1 MEGEGQGLGPD
12 GERKRKREYLKPSKW
27 LEIYSGWAYKRPV
40 TIFLVLVVVIVL
52 LAIAS
57 VASNSFEI
65 SDGGSEWVLK
75 DNEHSQRDEAITQA
89 EEDLASQIV
98 ELKRSK
104 DNFALKLSF
113 IYKDKSNERNM
124 FTEENLEIM
133 KEVENTVLTHPKYQD
148 FCELNYNNGNT
159 PTCIRQFSP
168 LGFFFAFSD
177 SEGYGAQIRSPED
190 GLALLNED
198 IFVNGFFVT
207 SDFPDRNNASSL
219 YTQSQYSFGLPID
232 KYNNSKDEDDDQI
245 DFVYDEFLTEL
256 EDDLWVLLGME
267 AANFFRTKYSDTGSL
282 ESVEVVFGALALEGE
297 EFLRVIFLDFTWAGL
312 SLLGVWLYLMFHLG
326 SFFLSLVGAFEIF
339 MAFPAGAFIYRQ
351 IFGIDYFA
359 QLHILIIFILL
370 GLGADDVF
378 VFTDAFKQSE
388 SMPGVGINLLDR
400 LQYTAHRASKA
411 VFVTSFTTAAAFF
424 ASATSELMPMASFG
438 IFAGLCIV
446 ILFLFNVLIMPC
458 ALVLW
463 AGYTPYCVKK
473 VCCCCI
479 PLCSLGCVKSTL
491 PCCTCCHI
499 DEDKGFDI
507 KSGKP
512 RSAKHANTVDGL
524 VSPVSG
530 VGTGSIEGGV
540 MSAYSAP
547 DKQFADRPAPIRRM
561 LTIES
566 VSQMRPMER
575 FFNGPYFRFLKVAR
589 WALIAIGAVMFGLG
603 LYYITEFSPPKE
615 SEQWW
620 PSYHNFQKLADL
632 RERGG
637 PFLSRDED
645 AFSTVHLAW
654 GLKGF
659 DTSSRNI
666 WDSEDFGTL
675 EYDKNFDMSSPEA
688 QRHMLGVC
696 PRARSEPCTA
706 SGCDED
712 EDGNRFLVRY
722 DRSDLDSFER
732 CWIED
737 FNTYV
742 QENLNDTY
750 PDGLPVNQTDF
761 LPTLKG
767 FMTTPEFQIRHQGK
781 IGLFQGETP
790 EQDELRFVQFELTST
805 YRPPTA
811 ASTTRAVLD
820 NWEDFMDALN
830 ANATAAGADGVS
842 NGFQTGRGAWVWL
855 FSQESLVDSA
865 TQGIFIVFAIA
876 FVILNVAS
884 GNVIISILAITT
896 VAGIV
901 ATVMGVCVSAMMGW
915 EFGVA
920 ESIVSVI
927 LIGFSMDY
935 SLHLAD
941 SYIESERT
949 SRMDR
954 TQDAMTRLGIS
965 VTAGAVTT
973 LISGVFLWGAI
984 LTFFTKF
991 AFMITATIIVSYLY
1005 SMLFFPSMSMTFG
1018 PEGNFG
1024 DWSTLITTIK
1034 ELCCGG
1040 KEAETSGV

>member
-1 MEGEGQGLGPD
+1 MGGEAHGGGPN
-12 GERKRKREYLKPSKW
+12 GERQKKREYLKPSKW
-27 LEIYSGWAYKRPV
+27 LEVYSGWAYKRPV
-40 TIFLVLVVVIVL
+40 TMFLVIVVVVIL
-52 LAIAS
+52 LAVAA
-57 VASNSFEI
+57 VASNSFSI
-65 SDGGSEWVLK
+65 SDGGSEWTVK
-75 DNEHSQRDEAITQA
+75 TNEHSQRDEAITQA
-89 EEDLASQIV
+89 EEQLASQID
-98 ELKRSK
+98 ERKRSQ
-104 DNFALKLSF
+104 DNFALKLAF
-113 IYKDKSNERNM
+113 IYKDKTGGMNM
-124 FTEENLEIM
+124 FTQENLEIVR
-133 KEVENTVLTHPKYQD
+133 EVENTLLRNPMYRD
-148 FCELNYNNGNT
+148 FCELDYTDVDN
-159 PTCIRQFSP
+159 PTCITQLSP
-168 LGFFFAFSD
+168 LGFFFDFSESD
-177 SEGYGAQIRSPED
+177 GYGAQINSPEE
-190 GLALLNED
+190 GLALLNQD
-198 IFVNGFFVT
+198 IFVNGFYVVKE
-207 SDFPDRNNASSL
+207 FPENNNASSL
-219 YTQSQYSFGLPID
+219 YTQSLYSFGLPID
-232 KYNNSKDEDDDQI
+232 KYNNSKDDDDDQI
-245 DFVYDEFLTEL
+245 DFVYDNFLKDVE
-256 EDDLWVLLGME
+256 EDLWELLGME
-267 AANFFRTKYSDTGSL
+267 KANFFRTKYSDTGSL
-282 ESVEVVFGALALEGE
+282 RTVEVVWGTAALEAE

-312 SLLGVWLYLMFHLG
+312 SLVGVWLYLMFHLG
-326 SFFLSLVGAFEIF
+326 SFFLSIVGAFEIF
-339 MAFPAGAFIYRQ
+339 FAFPAGAFIYRQ
-351 IFGIDYFA
+351 IFGIEFFA
-359 QLHILIIFILL
+359 QLHILVIFILL

-388 SMPGVGINLLDR
+388 SMPGVGINLQDR

-463 AGYTPYCVKK
+463 AGYTPYCVKR

-479 PLCSLGCVKSTL
+479 PLCKMECIKNTL

-499 DEDKGFDI
+499 EPDKGFDI
-507 KSGKP
+507 KSGRPLSVKV
-512 RSAKHANTVDGL
+512 SNTVDGP
-524 VSPVSG
+524 VSPESG

-547 DKQFADRPAPIRRM
+547 EKQLVDRPPIRRM
-561 LTIES
+561 LTMES
-566 VSQMRPMER
+566 VAQMRPLER

-589 WALIAIGAVMFGLG
+589 WAIIAIGAVMFGLG

-620 PSYHNFQKLADL
+620 PSYHSFQKLADL

-645 AFSTVHLAW
+645 AFSKVHLAW

-675 EYDKNFDMSSPEA
+675 EYDEAFDMSSPEA
-688 QRHMLGVC
+688 QTHLLGVC
-696 PRARSEPCTA
+696 PRAREAPCTA
-706 SGCDED
+706 SACDPD
-712 EDGNRFLVRY
+712 DDGNRFLVRF
-722 DRSDLDSFER
+722 DRSVPDSFEP

-737 FNTYV
+737 FNIYV
-742 QENLNDTY
+742 QTNLSDTY
-750 PDGLPVNQTDF
+750 PNGLPVDQTDF
-761 LPTLKG
+761 LPALRG
-767 FMTTPEFQIRHQGK
+767 FMNTPEFLLRHQGK
-781 IGLFQGETP
+781 IGLFRGDTP
-790 EQDELRFVQFELTST
+790 EQDELRYIQFELTST

-811 ASTTRAVLD
+811 ASTTRPVLD
-820 NWEDFMDALN
+820 SWEDFMDAVN
-830 ANATAAGADGVS
+830 ADARAAGLDEVS
-842 NGFQTGRGAWVWL
+842 NGFQTGRAAWVWL

-865 TQGIFIVFAIA
+865 IQGIFIVFAIA

-884 GNVIISILAITT
+884 GNVIISIIAITT

-954 TQDAMTRLGIS
+954 TQDALTRLGIS
-965 VTAGAVTT
+965 VTAGAITT

-991 AFMITATIIVSYLY
+991 AFMITATIVVSYLW
-1005 SMLFFPSMSMTFG
+1005 SMLFFPSMAMTFG
-1018 PEGNFG
+1018 PEGNWG
-1024 DWSTLITTIK
+1024 DWSTLITVIK
-1034 ELCCGG
+1034 GLCCGG
-1040 KEAETSGV
+1040 SAPEGSAV